1 MLKVNVQKLGKITL
15 LQLRGLIVT
24 GELNVLRKAVISQR
38 DVNLV
43 VVDFAHV
50 TGVDAG
56 GLGVMLELRRWLLCK
71 GIEFSLMNV
80 NRLVRHVLEIT
91 RLNTVFKFT
100 SEAEILSQVSL
111 LQLASVDVSAS
122 TEG

>member
-1 MLKVNVQKLGKITL
+1 MNVQKLGKITL